1 MAMQRSWIFAA
12 LAAAGALALG
22 GCSKEIDSAARVP
35 AGPESTG
42 SASAAGPSQEQLARP
57 GVGLDG
63 GLADA
68 PVAGASAPTA
78 TMGAGP
84 AAEGS
89 ANLTTRSS
97 VGNR

>member
-35 AGPESTG
+35 AGPGSTG
-42 SASAAGPSQEQLARP
+42 SASAAGP
-57 GVGLDG
+57 
-63 GLADA
+63 
-68 PVAGASAPTA
+68 
-78 TMGAGP
+78 

-89 ANLTTRSS
+89 ADLTTRSS